1 MGDLTSL
8 SIRARLIRSMRSHR
22 KRWIHSP
29 IVSVLHGREYK
40 DQMKCFQET
49 TNVPITSKVINE
61 KDIWEINVVSIDDK
75 CFKITARKVSDLK
88 HSTRHQVVCR
98 SS

>member
-40 DQMKCFQET
+40 DQIKCFQET
-49 TNVPITSKVINE
+49 TNVPMTSKVINE
-61 KDIWEINVVSIDDK
+61 KDIWEIN
-75 CFKITARKVSDLK
+75 L
-88 HSTRHQVVCR
+88 
-98 SS
+98 